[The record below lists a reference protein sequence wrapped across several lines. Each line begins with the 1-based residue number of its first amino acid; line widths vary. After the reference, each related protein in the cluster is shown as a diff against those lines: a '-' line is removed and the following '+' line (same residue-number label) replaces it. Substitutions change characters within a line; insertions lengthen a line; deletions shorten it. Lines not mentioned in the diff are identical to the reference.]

1 MNFLRIAAEEL
12 IGMFIDDG
20 SLALWSV
27 VLIAIVSVAVLW
39 LGFPALWGGVLLV
52 VGCIA
57 DLDCQCHAGGAP
69 IVTAGG
75 ARSPYKSVKLAT
87 GSRKLARPSS

>member
-1 MNFLRIAAEEL
+1 MNFLRIAADEL

-52 VGCIA
+52 VGCVAILTTSVMRA
-57 DLDCQCHAGGAP
+57 
-69 IVTAGG
+69 
-75 ARSPYKSVKLAT
+75 AR
-87 GSRKLARPSS
+87 R

>member
-1 MNFLRIAAEEL
+1 MKFLRIAADEL

-27 VLIAIVSVAVLW
+27 MLIAVVSVAILW
-39 LGFPALWGGVLLV
+39 LGFSALWGGVLLV

-57 DLDCQCHAGGAP
+57 ILTISVIRA
-69 IVTAGG
+69 
-75 ARSPYKSVKLAT
+75 ARQ
-87 GSRKLARPSS
+87 

>member
-1 MNFLRIAAEEL
+1 MKFLRIAAEEL

-27 VLIAIVSVAVLW
+27 VLIAIVSAAILW

-52 VGCIA
+52 VGCVAI
-57 DLDCQCHAGGAP
+57 L
-69 IVTAGG
+69 TA
-75 ARSPYKSVKLAT
+75 SVMRAT
-87 GSRKLARPSS
+87 RR

>member
-1 MNFLRIAAEEL
+1 MKFLRIAADEL

-27 VLIAIVSVAVLW
+27 VLIAVVSVAILW
-39 LGFPALWGGVLLV
+39 LGFSALWGGVLLA

-57 DLDCQCHAGGAP
+57 ILTISVVGA
-69 IVTAGG
+69 
-75 ARSPYKSVKLAT
+75 ARQ
-87 GSRKLARPSS
+87 